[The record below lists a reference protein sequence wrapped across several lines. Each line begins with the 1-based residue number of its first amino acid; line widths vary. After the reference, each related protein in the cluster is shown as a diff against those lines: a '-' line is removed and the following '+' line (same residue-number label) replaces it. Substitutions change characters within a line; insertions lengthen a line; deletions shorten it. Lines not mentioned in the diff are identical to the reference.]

1 MQRLG
6 RSTHERRRF
15 EQRGCATSGSQEQL
29 AGTHAWMCNAV
40 GPLAIV
46 AAGLPADGLSSR
58 SSRPTGR
65 TAAFPCLIRPARAI
79 SRSERRKNT
88 RCYAGTTIPADK
100 PAGDGRELP
109 PRVKAE
115 IRTARTRAA
124 DVRRAL
130 LAPRQCSMERA
141 GITDELP
148 MLSDQ
153 AGVTGCV
160 TPVHGER
167 LSNRTFQCHSA
178 SQSGATPHR
187 GRARRR

>member
-1 MQRLG
+1 MRHLWIARTARRHSRLDV
-6 RSTHERRRF
+6 
-15 EQRGCATSGSQEQL
+15 QRG
-29 AGTHAWMCNAV
+29 
-40 GPLAIV
+40 GPS
-46 AAGLPADGLSSR
+46 ADGLRSR

-65 TAAFPCLIRPARAI
+65 TAAFPPCLIRPARAI